1 MQPPAFDRA
10 TVDHL
15 AALAALS
22 LSDREAESLA
32 RDLRA
37 IVAYVEE
44 LGAVDT
50 SEVPGDDTRDVTS
63 VAPAWR
69 PDVLDPGL
77 TREEALGGAAR
88 TTEAGFAVPGF
99 VSAGSAGTA
108 RGVR

>member
-1 MQPPAFDRA
+1 M
-10 TVDHL
+10 DHL

-50 SEVPGDDTRDVTS
+50 ADVRAVDASDAAAPFPGWRADAVVPGVS
-63 VAPAWR
+63 
-69 PDVLDPGL
+69 
-77 TREEALGGAAR
+77 REDALGGAPRA
-88 TTEAGFAVPGF
+88 TEAGFAVPGF
-99 VSAGSAGTA
+99 VFGGPADAT
-108 RGVR
+108 RGGK